1 MQVVAVDIMGPL
13 IESSSGNSYI
23 LVAGDY
29 FTKWM
34 EAYPIPN
41 QEATTVAKKLVDEL
55 FCRFGVPKQLHSDQ
69 GRQFESSLLQE
80 ICQILNVRKT
90 RTTPYHPQ
98 CDGLIERFN
107 RTLLSMLATTTTNNP
122 FEWEDRL
129 HKVCFAYN
137 TSVQASTGHTP
148 FFLMFGRQ
156 AQLPIDLVYRT
167 GNADTP
173 VNEYALQL
181 KEGLEDAYALV
192 REKLNVSHACHQI
205 LKVLFEG
212 FPQNDDIINIHQT
225 ACPLNS
231 SKNHVH

>member
-34 EAYPIPN
+34 EAYP
-41 QEATTVAKKLVDEL
+41 VDEL
-55 FCRFGVPKQLHSDQ
+55 FCRFGVPEQLHSDQ

-98 CDGLIERFN
+98 CDGLIERLN
-107 RTLLSMLATTTTNNP
+107 RFSMLATTTTNNP

-137 TSVQASTGHTP
+137 TSVPYTIFLDVWSPST
-148 FFLMFGRQ
+148 
-156 AQLPIDLVYRT
+156 I
-167 GNADTP
+167 AD
-173 VNEYALQL
+173 
-181 KEGLEDAYALV
+181 
-192 REKLNVSHACHQI
+192 
-205 LKVLFEG
+205 
-212 FPQNDDIINIHQT
+212 
-225 ACPLNS
+225 
-231 SKNHVH
+231 